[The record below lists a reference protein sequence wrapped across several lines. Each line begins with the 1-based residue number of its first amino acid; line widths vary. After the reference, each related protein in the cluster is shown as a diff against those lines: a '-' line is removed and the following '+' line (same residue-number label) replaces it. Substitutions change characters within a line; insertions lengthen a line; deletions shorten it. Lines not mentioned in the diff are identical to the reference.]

1 MLGRRPDSTDGGA
14 LARHGRRMA
23 RWRWAVIPLWLAVM
37 VAAVLL
43 GGRLGDVL
51 TDEFTQPGSE
61 AERGIHMIQANFAGG
76 GEFAEVMP
84 VFRNETLTVDDPGY
98 RAAVTAS
105 LDRAVALVPGTEV
118 VSYYGTGAR
127 DMVGDDGHLTVATLR
142 LPLDDAAAADMV
154 PRLREA
160 LGTPAGFEPTLL
172 GGDAAEWHDTDPIV
186 SEDLARAELIVLPV
200 ALLVLLIFFG
210 GLTSALLPLL
220 VSIFTVMLAMAGT
233 WGVATAA
240 GLDVASVTLNI
251 IVLVGIGLGI
261 DYALLVVSRFRR
273 EIAAGADRTE
283 ATARTMATA
292 GRAVILSGAT
302 VAIGLAALIAL
313 PVPFI
318 RSIGLGGLMVPLFA
332 VITALT
338 VLPAVLAVLGPRVDS
353 LRVYPR
359 RWHLP
364 AGAIFGPV
372 GRIATRGAVPVA
384 AIAIVL
390 LGGLAVQS
398 GTLSINQDSLADGV
412 PTEANRAGLIVRDEL
427 GGAASPNVYVV
438 DSGRADGIY
447 DARTVA
453 LLDEAADE
461 FRARTDIVAGVQ
473 WPDVTTPEALRA
485 AGAGVIDPTGRY
497 ALMNVAAH
505 GDPLSHEARALNDL
519 MRDRAD
525 AIEQRLPGADV
536 VLTGAPAASIEFND
550 AIYGPFPYLVIGV
563 LLVTFIALA
572 VAFRGWVI
580 PLISVAVTALSLLAV
595 YGVLVL
601 VFQEG
606 VGAGLFGVDHEVRGI
621 APWVPLFVFAFLF
634 GISMDYQVFLLERM
648 RELRMAG
655 ERSADAIAH
664 GVRDTGRIIL
674 TAAAIMAVAFGGFA
688 AGRMVEM
695 KQFGVALAAAVAID
709 ALLVRPLLVPALM
722 RLAGTRCWPR
732 SMRRAVATVPQV
744 ATER

>member
-1 MLGRRPDSTDGGA
+1 MPDGL

-23 RWRWAVIPLWLAVM
+23 RWRWAVIPLWLVVL
-37 VAAVLL
+37 VAAVML

-51 TDEFTQPGSE
+51 SDEFTQPGSE
-61 AERGIHMIQANFAGG
+61 AERGIHLIQENFAGG

-84 VFRNETLTVDDPGY
+84 VFRNPTLTVDDPAY
-98 RAAVTAS
+98 RAAVTER
-105 LDRAVALVPGTEV
+105 LDRAAALVPGTEV
-118 VSYYGTGAR
+118 VSYFGTGAR

-142 LPLDDAAAADMV
+142 MPIDEDAAAELV
-154 PRLREA
+154 PQLRET
-160 LGTPAGFEPTLL
+160 LGTPPGFAPTLV
-172 GGDAAEWHDTDPIV
+172 GGDAAEWHDMEPVLSD
-186 SEDLARAELIVLPV
+186 DLARAELIVLPV

-210 GLTSALLPLL
+210 GLTSALLPLF
-220 VSIFTVMLAMAGT
+220 VSVFTVMLAMAGT
-233 WGVATAA
+233 WTAA
-240 GLDVASVTLNI
+240 TLLDLSVASVTLNV
-251 IVLVGIGLGI
+251 IVLVGIGIGI

-273 EIAAGADRTE
+273 EITSGADRTE

-302 VAIGLAALIAL
+302 VAIGLAALLAL

-332 VITALT
+332 VVTALT
-338 VLPAVLAVLGPRVDS
+338 VLPATLAVLGPRIDS

-359 RWHLP
+359 RWNRRP
-364 AGAIFGPV
+364 GAVFGAL

-384 AIAIVL
+384 AIVVVA
-390 LGGLAVQS
+390 LGFLAVQS
-398 GTLSINQDSLADGV
+398 TGLSINQDSLADGV
-412 PTEANRAGLIVRDEL
+412 DTEANRAGLVVRDEL
-427 GGAASPNVYVV
+427 GGAASPNIYVV
-438 DSGRADGIY
+438 DSGRAGGIY
-447 DARTVA
+447 SAESVAVLHDA
-453 LLDEAADE
+453 AAE

-473 WPDVTTPEALRA
+473 WPDADTPEALRR
-485 AGAGVIDPTGRY
+485 AGAGVIDPSGRY

-505 GDPLSHEARALNDL
+505 GDPLSAEARGLNDL

-536 VLTGAPAASIEFND
+536 VLTGAPAANIEFND
-550 AIYGPFPYLVIGV
+550 ALYTPFPYLVIGV
-563 LLVTFIALA
+563 LLVTFLALA
-572 VAFRGWVI
+572 IAFRGWVI

-595 YGVLVL
+595 YGILHL

-606 VGAGLFGVDHEVRGI
+606 VGAGLIGLDDEVRGI

-648 RELRMAG
+648 RELRMSG
-655 ERSADAIAH
+655 ERSVDAIAH

-688 AGRMVEM
+688 AGRMVDM
-695 KQFGVALAAAVAID
+695 KQFGVALATAVIID
-709 ALLVRPLLVPALM
+709 ALVVRPLLVPALM

-732 SMRRAVATVPQV
+732 RMRRPALTPVRPV
-744 ATER
+744 RGS